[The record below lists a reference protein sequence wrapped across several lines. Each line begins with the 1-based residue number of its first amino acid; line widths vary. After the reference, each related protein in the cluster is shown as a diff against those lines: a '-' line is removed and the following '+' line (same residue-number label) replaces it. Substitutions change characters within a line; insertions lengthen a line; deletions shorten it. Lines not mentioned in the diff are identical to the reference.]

1 MVIAAIIDFADLLAS
16 GLLVGAMFGA
26 WLMLQPALLAPS
38 TYVVVQQNAIRA
50 LNDILPALGALAV
63 LITLA
68 AAYTAR
74 EERMRLIMLIAAV
87 VGLAAAGIITRF
99 FNQPINA
106 IVMTWTASAPPDD
119 WSHLRDEWWRWH
131 AVRLAS
137 ALIAFSLIIG
147 AAMRRA

>member
-1 MVIAAIIDFADLLAS
+1 M
-16 GLLVGAMFGA
+16 
-26 WLMLQPALLAPS
+26 
-38 TYVVVQQNAIRA
+38 VVQQNAIRA
-50 LNDILPALGALAV
+50 LNDILPALGALSI
-63 LITLA
+63 LITLI
-68 AAYTAR
+68 AAYAAR
-74 EERMRLIMLIAAV
+74 EERARLIMLIAAV

-106 IVMTWTASAPPDD
+106 IVMAWTASAPPGD
-119 WSHLRDEWWRWH
+119 WSNLRDEWWRWH